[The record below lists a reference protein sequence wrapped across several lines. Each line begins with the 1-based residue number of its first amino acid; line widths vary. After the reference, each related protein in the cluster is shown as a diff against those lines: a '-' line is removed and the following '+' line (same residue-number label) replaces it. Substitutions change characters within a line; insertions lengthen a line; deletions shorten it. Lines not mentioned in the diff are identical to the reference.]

1 MSSKAFEGR
10 NCVVYLLVPFFFQLP
25 GSMAQPCIVDGVDIN
40 TCDDDFKLNELVSYF
55 WSFFPGSHWT
65 CRTVSFAIISTN
77 VPLHSVTPAELN
89 LFQSRDLSLVRLPL
103 VSLLMPTRDIRVT

>member
-1 MSSKAFEGR
+1 MSSNPFERR

-55 WSFFPGSHWT
+55 WSSFPPFP
-65 CRTVSFAIISTN
+65 RK
-77 VPLHSVTPAELN
+77 PL
-89 LFQSRDLSLVRLPL
+89 DLSYCI
-103 VSLLMPTRDIRVT
+103 IRYYFY